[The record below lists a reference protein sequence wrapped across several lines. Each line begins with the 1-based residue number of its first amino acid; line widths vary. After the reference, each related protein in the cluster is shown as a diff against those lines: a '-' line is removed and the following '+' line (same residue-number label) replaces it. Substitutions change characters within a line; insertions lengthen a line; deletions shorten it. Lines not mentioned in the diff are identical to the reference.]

1 MDVEV
6 SRGRP
11 LITHSHSVPVY
22 PVDFNEPP
30 TPTTETCLCGIGSLP
45 SVRSRSLPVS
55 PSDSLLSEHFSNNR
69 GLFSKF
75 RRRLSE
81 KRRSLFS
88 KRRKSSQDSGY
99 QLDVLFDD
107 IGRRLS
113 NSSRDSVLEEFQN
126 ENIYRGLLRSLLHPL
141 GAPDKTIGLR
151 PGDLVDHLREV
162 FEVDQDEH
170 EFFIK
175 EELANKPRCLQANI
189 TVLEGDGLKQL
200 EGSKELGDPYCLVS
214 IVHHQQRS
222 LKVSP
227 KSSPRNSPKMSP
239 RSRKISGSQLSTE
252 QDDVLRTAAVKQS
265 ATPHWNDEFQLLI
278 DELLMDEIHVYVCD
292 QEVENN
298 GDGKHHGNDGK
309 HQTDKHH
316 GIKHNV
322 TNLFRL
328 IRQMADHNKHH
339 DGCWGRI
346 VIPIRD
352 IPAHGCDW
360 WWDIHPLSGKSKP
373 AGRIRLK
380 LDISHRMESEF
391 EDDECFS
398 VEDYYQATQQ
408 IYEHTAK
415 SAKDSGTPMEPHLSA
430 KERRILDSFAISH
443 KIGKLS
449 QAVVHVIVLLEWT
462 TTNEDLVHTDH
473 ALTTA
478 IHDLQMTWVTQQL
491 DVSTVTQKM
500 PLTDAEISMY
510 RKAATR
516 YIAWVSDHLEELPV
530 LFPPSLDNINIL
542 KAKLGIVIQLV
553 ELDLWETKSA
563 PLNNLTAKVLSKLQD
578 DVDEW
583 MDIKVAA
590 IKKHD
595 LVKDTVIPELTAL
608 GELVNHVSSHLNS
621 MGVVKT
627 LFTALGIVYYR
638 MVSFAVE
645 KKISPVMKELMME
658 MDRYQR
664 RYHNFAVNVT
674 ASSRLSLRVYFA
686 VRRFYNI
693 IRDNIS
699 RRDVFRLSISHYQQ
713 WYQEALVFWVQ
724 TFRTECTNRIERA
737 LEIDK
742 DVVVVTSLVKFSN
755 SSVDVLSCFA
765 KITEEWRQIDFHDPD
780 SALMGVTK
788 ITDLICDGARM
799 YGEKIH
805 SMLERNGYYD
815 DSLEQFDVTER
826 LCITLNNIEHVR
838 QYLTELPQ
846 LLDWDSVVM
855 LISTRYENDDVG
867 NQAQTTLR
875 RLMDTANKEIILKS
889 SLLLQQITEKMKVD
903 IARYMEVFTIQHPEK
918 PSSVDQLIGYLSTN
932 LKTLHDRLMS
942 SIFPR
947 MILQL
952 WDTIVSLLDQQLQVG
967 KRPEYYIQMKQHV
980 RALTSYFVRGGCD
993 DDKIDSV
1000 HFESLKH
1007 RIDTNCMS
1015 TEDLMLAYLKSLADD
1030 METPVEYF
1038 GHLAIKTAYL
1048 EETRGNITLFVKVI
1062 RATDLPGLDPSGL
1075 SDPYVVTS
1083 VLPQTMFGEH
1093 KTQKTR
1099 VVEKT
1104 LNPVFNATFQF
1115 PNIPQEYLNTK
1126 GAVILLSVMDHDHF
1140 GQDDYAGE
1148 VVLHLSGVERINM
1161 SETVDAKP
1169 VVMMAVKRS
1178 VTPTHGPYKVL
1189 TERIPWDR
1197 SAKHYVTERKRFLDV
1212 KTVRTD
1218 QPSKMS
1224 SFFSF
1229 LKGPKT

>member
-1 MDVEV
+1 MEKATEKNRQADDNKRRPRTR
-6 SRGRP
+6 SRFMSSPTLKIDFADDMIVPSTGDDGSGEDEEEPQIR
-11 LITHSHSVPVY
+11 ISVPNT
-22 PVDFNEPP
+22 F
-30 TPTTETCLCGIGSLP
+30 LHP
-45 SVRSRSLPVS
+45 SRCRLNGRRYHWTYRHSRSISYP
-55 PSDSLLSEHFSNNR
+55 
-69 GLFSKF
+69 GLWDGNK
-75 RRRLSE
+75 
-81 KRRSLFS
+81 K
-88 KRRKSSQDSGY
+88 K
-99 QLDVLFDD
+99 
-107 IGRRLS
+107 
-113 NSSRDSVLEEFQN
+113 N

-141 GAPDKTIGLR
+141 GAPDKTVGLR

-162 FEVDQDEH
+162 FEVDRDEH

-175 EELANKPRCLQANI
+175 DELSNKPKCLQANI

-200 EGSKELGDPYCLVS
+200 DGSKELGDPYCMVS
-214 IVHHQQRS
+214 IIHPMQRN

-227 KSSPRNSPKMSP
+227 MSSPRNSPKLSP
-239 RSRKISGSQLSTE
+239 KARKTSSTLSTE
-252 QDDVLRTAAVKQS
+252 QQDDVLRTVAVKQS
-265 ATPHWNDEFQLLI
+265 TSPHWNEEFQLSI
-278 DELLMDEIHVYVCD
+278 DELLMDEIHVYICD
-292 QEVENN
+292 QEEESHSN
-298 GDGKHHGNDGK
+298 GEGKHSADSK
-309 HQTDKHH
+309 HTTVDKHH

-328 IRQMADHNKHH
+328 IRQMADHDKHH
-339 DGCWGRI
+339 DGCWGRV
-346 VIPIRD
+346 VIPVRD
-352 IPAHGCDW
+352 VPAHGCAW
-360 WWDIHPLSGKSKP
+360 WWDIHPLSGGSKSKSV
-373 AGRIRLK
+373 GRIRLK
-380 LDISHRMESEF
+380 LDISHRMESDCEA
-391 EDDECFS
+391 EECFS

-408 IYEHTAK
+408 IYEHAAKTAK
-415 SAKDSGTPMEPHLSA
+415 ESEITMEAHLPA

-443 KIGKLS
+443 KIGRLS

-462 TTNEDLVHTDH
+462 TTNENIVHTEL

-478 IHDLQMTWVTQQL
+478 IQDLQMTWVTQQI

-510 RKAATR
+510 RKAATK
-516 YIAWVSDHLEELPV
+516 YILWVSDHLEKLPV
-530 LFPPSLDNINIL
+530 LFPPTIDNINIL
-542 KAKLGIVIQLV
+542 KAKLGITIQLV
-553 ELDLWETKSA
+553 EIDLWETKSA
-563 PLNNLTAKVLSKLQD
+563 PLNNLTTKVLNKLQE

-583 MDIKVAA
+583 MDIEVAA
-590 IKKHD
+590 IKNHD
-595 LVKDTVIPELTAL
+595 LVKDAVIPELNAL
-608 GELVNHVSSHLNS
+608 GELVNSASSHLNS

-627 LFTALGIVYYR
+627 FFTALGIIYYR
-638 MVSFAVE
+638 VVSFAVE
-645 KKISPVMKELMME
+645 KKVSPVMKELMME

-664 RYHNFAVNVT
+664 RYHNFPVNVT

-686 VRRFYNI
+686 VRKFYNI

-724 TFRTECTNRIERA
+724 SFRTECTNRIERA

-742 DVVVVTSLVKFSN
+742 DVVVATSLVKFSN

-805 SMLERNGYYD
+805 SILERNCYYD
-815 DSLEQFDVTER
+815 DSVVQFDVTDR

-838 QYLTELPQ
+838 QYLTELPH
-846 LLDWDSVVM
+846 LLDWDSIVM

-867 NQAQTTLR
+867 NQALSTLK

-903 IARYMEVFTIQHPEK
+903 IARYMEIFTIQHPEK
-918 PSSVDQLIGYLSTN
+918 ASSVDQLIGYLSTN
-932 LKTLHDRLMS
+932 LSTLHDRLMS

-952 WDTIVSLLDQQLQVG
+952 WETVVTLLDQQLQVG
-967 KRPEYYIQMKQHV
+967 KRPEYYQQMKQHV
-980 RALTSYFVRGGCD
+980 RALTSYFVRGGCE
-993 DDKIDSV
+993 DDKIDSF
-1000 HFESLKH
+1000 HFEALKQ

-1015 TEDLMLAYLKSLADD
+1015 TEELMLAYLKSLADNI
-1030 METPVEYF
+1030 ETPLEYF
-1038 GHLAIKTAYL
+1038 GHLALKTAYL

-1083 VLPQTMFGEH
+1083 VLPQTMFGHH
-1093 KTQKTR
+1093 KPQKTR
-1099 VVEKT
+1099 VVEKS

-1115 PNIPQEYLNTK
+1115 PNIPQEFLTTK
-1126 GAVILLSVMDHDHF
+1126 GAVVLLSVLDHDHI
-1140 GQDDYAGE
+1140 GQDDFAGE
-1148 VVLHLSGVERINM
+1148 VVLHLSGIERINM

-1178 VTPTHGPYKVL
+1178 VTPTQGPYKVL
-1189 TERIPWDR
+1189 MERMSWDR
-1197 SAKHYVTERKRFLDV
+1197 SAKNYVMERRRYLDV
-1212 KTVRTD
+1212 KSARTD

-1224 SFFSF
+1224 NFFSF